1 MGGGV
6 GWERPA
12 GLAALIVAQANSAN
26 RYSTVCSVGPPSS
39 GTTNALLT
47 GLLL

>member
-26 RYSTVCSVGPPSS
+26 RCSVGPSS